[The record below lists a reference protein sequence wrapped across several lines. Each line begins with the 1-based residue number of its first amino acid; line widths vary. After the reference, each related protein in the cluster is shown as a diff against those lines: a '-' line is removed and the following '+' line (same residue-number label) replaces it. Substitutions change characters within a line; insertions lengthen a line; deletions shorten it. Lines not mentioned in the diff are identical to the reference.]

1 MYSFFAEHMTRKQ
14 INPDLFMTALSLA
27 IQRRRQQLRLSQDEV
42 AHRSGLHRTYIS
54 ELERRSR
61 NFSVRSYLK
70 LVEALEMK
78 PSELMRSAELLAA
91 DGEECEEDGNPD
103 SPSQAVEAT

>member
-1 MYSFFAEHMTRKQ
+1 MMNKQ
-14 INPDLFMTALSLA
+14 VNPELFMTALSLA

-42 AHRSGLHRTYIS
+42 AQRSGLHRTYIS

-78 PSELMRSAELLAA
+78 PSELMRSAEILSSGDDDKDDSSAA
-91 DGEECEEDGNPD
+91 
-103 SPSQAVEAT
+103 ARKAT